1 MTTMTHV
8 PTRTTGRTAVA
19 LLVLWLASFG
29 ASYLHLGAL
38 ALPVALLIA
47 GAKVILVTLFFMELA
62 VERFQMAATVL
73 TAFTLIML
81 LIGLMVGDIRT
92 RATPPL
98 RPPLVSPLV
107 AK

>member
-1 MTTMTHV
+1 MTTMNHQV
-8 PTRTTGRTAVA
+8 PTRTVTRTALA
-19 LLVLWLASFG
+19 LFVLWIASFG
-29 ASYLHLGAL
+29 ASYLHLGSL

-62 VERFQMAATVL
+62 VERFQMAATVI

-98 RPPLVSPLV
+98 LPAIGV
-107 AK
+107 K